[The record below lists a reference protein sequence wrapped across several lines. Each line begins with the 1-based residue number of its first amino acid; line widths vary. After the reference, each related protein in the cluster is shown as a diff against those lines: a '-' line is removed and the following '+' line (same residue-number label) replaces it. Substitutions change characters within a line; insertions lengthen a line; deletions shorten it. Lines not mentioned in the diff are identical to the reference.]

1 MGQPLDHPLFNGS
14 TTVGIVSGEN
24 PRFPSQ
30 MSGHE
35 ALGSQIQN
43 MGLKGEPR
51 DGRYGAPEK
60 AWMIYGPSRE
70 QMYALGKQ
78 FGQESVV
85 YSSGGQHELMYTN
98 GPNAGRYHPALD
110 HEFFTKEPEDYY
122 TNMPELGGYLRLN
135 FDWNTLNPSNL
146 APEASTGALGDRAQ
160 HEMSLDK
167 AIGSRKYWQTMYD
180 IKIPYF
186 GTPERK
192 QWDQAYKKALVDTFA
207 NGDHKRLVPVKV
219 PLSQLSGSHFVGSF
233 HVGRNA
239 DRRPMYQRM
248 AASGDPLPPGVFR
261 RNGSGWTVIDGNN
274 RAEALKAAG
283 HTHFHGY
290 ELVDSSPV
298 KKTEFDELYDLAM
311 ELDEP
316 VHTVEDVRQAV
327 LLQLKKS
334 LMTYEQAANFA
345 KPAAPHPHAYE
356 WHNEHTDHHLH
367 VAAPGVVLRDGS
379 GELVKADM
387 VCGVCKR
394 FRSTHTYREDKNKLI
409 GTVGGE
415 HEFKTHSQVR
425 SEKREARFQA
435 TVDRMREEQGLKKS
449 DDRACL
455 VCGHPRSKH
464 TMRDSDFEPDL
475 IWTCKVDGCKSE
487 KHDFKPKYELKGKP
501 DLDDDGLRKA
511 VGDAHPHMDGSKP
524 PQNDQAA
531 GVGVSTYAKYA
542 LPYGSLQSEQATD
555 LHHYPYHSKNGDIDK
570 LVADH
575 GYNTYYAGG
584 KYGRPDLANRN
595 YNTKHLM
602 IYDPSP
608 GSGGDFG
615 VEAYTDA
622 WRKIHELSHA
632 LTYPDLNKIYGEGR
646 RIGKL
651 GHHRTLNEALRAVH
665 WEWLAAHKQRELSER
680 IGVHVSDHVFHKE
693 LNTVMHD
700 AIHRAV
706 TGKFTE
712 PSGEGFKPHEHKV
725 PLETAL
731 GMVRESAHNLGIT
744 GMHDLMKNEAS
755 LIKTWQVGT
764 WNVAT
769 AQRAGQLANNALDMD
784 NHSKQAFQRVQAMS
798 ENDRQ
803 IHAKKLGINM
813 PTVHFTD
820 HREKQEFDPLNQ
832 EHMSRARSVRD
843 STLMRHFARESR
855 QAAENQATNPQFE
868 AASEMLKRETE
879 GNTMADEKQYDE
891 QEWRQTLAK
900 AIRERVDSFSKEM
913 LTMRQ
918 RELKKALPAEAPA
931 PTMTPVD
938 LCPMCHQEDV
948 PGKCKCLQGPM
959 APQHHTENDPLP
971 PENGIDPMRQH
982 PNGNRI
988 MDYEDEL
995 HGINK
1000 SEADRTTPHE
1010 YSPCFQQE
1018 DRGCSFDGHCNR
1030 CSKDAKHELH
1040 SPTKPHKFHD
1050 SYEVGSA
1057 YNKTGRGKCAICENK
1072 KGHQLHKEMKKAE
1085 VADDKETQSPGLL
1098 EQRRKFGKD
1107 RAPGCK
1113 CDYNFT
1119 CGACLDAAAKRNAR
1133 EAKYGVGKAELSAKP
1148 KEPIKAAPGNS
1159 IKHKKT
1165 MRLAKIT
1172 MAPAGGSKTPPGVGI
1187 QETPKL
1193 GGGVHLPKLG
1203 KPPMAGAKPGFA
1215 GAAPKAGIG
1224 LQETPLPQ
1232 GGVKTPPTGIGH
1244 LKPPPAL
1251 AAKPKTAPMAAPK
1264 PAGVSAMKSEMTS
1277 IVKTDTWR
1285 IGHQYKESKF
1295 PEGSQSKSSCEICG
1309 SDKDHDVH
1317 KKPGMSKIVKS
1328 GDLGTCAMCKK
1339 AEHPGSCR

>member
-35 ALGSQIQN
+35 TLGSQIQN

-219 PLSQLSGSHFVGSF
+219 PLSQISGSHFVGSF
-233 HVGRNA
+233 HIGRNA
-239 DRRPMYQRM
+239 DRRPMYKRM

-261 RNGSGWTVIDGNN
+261 RNGSSWTVIDGNN
-274 RAEALKAAG
+274 RAEALRAAG

-290 ELVDSSPV
+290 ELIDAPPAKV
-298 KKTEFDELYDLAM
+298 KKTESDELHELAV

-334 LMTYEQAANFA
+334 LMTYEQIAHYAQ
-345 KPAAPHPHAYE
+345 PTGPHPHAYD

-379 GELVKADM
+379 GDLVK
-387 VCGVCKR
+387 
-394 FRSTHTYREDKNKLI
+394 S
-409 GTVGGE
+409 
-415 HEFKTHSQVR
+415 
-425 SEKREARFQA
+425 
-435 TVDRMREEQGLKKS
+435 
-449 DDRACL
+449 DRACL
-455 VCGHPRSKH
+455 ICGHPRSKH
-464 TMRDSDFEPDL
+464 ISRDSDFEPDL
-475 IWTCKVDGCKSE
+475 IWSCKVEGCKSE
-487 KHDFKPKYELKGKP
+487 KHDFKPKHELTSKP

-511 VGDAHPHMDGSKP
+511 DVGAHPHMDGSKP
-524 PQNDQAA
+524 PDRSNNDQLAA
-531 GVGVSTYAKYA
+531 AGVSTYAKFA
-542 LPYGSLQSEQATD
+542 LPYGSLDKTSPSN
-555 LHHYPYHSKNGDIDK
+555 LHHYPYDGKNGEIDK

-575 GYNTYYAGG
+575 GYNTYFAGG
-584 KYGRPDLANRN
+584 KHGRPDLANRN

-602 IYDPSP
+602 IYDTSDH
-608 GSGGDFG
+608 DFKN
-615 VEAYTDA
+615 EAYADA

-632 LTYPDLNKIYGEGR
+632 LTYSDLNKIYGEGR

-665 WEWLAAHKQRELSER
+665 WEWLAVHKQRELSER
-680 IGVHVSDHVFHKE
+680 IGVHVPDHVFHKE

-700 AIHRAV
+700 AAHRAV

-769 AQRAGQLANNALDMD
+769 AQRAGQLTNNALDMD

-938 LCPMCHQEDV
+938 LCPMCHQEDM
-948 PGKCKCLQGPM
+948 PGRCKCLQGPM
-959 APQHHTENDPLP
+959 APMQ
-971 PENGIDPMRQH
+971 
-982 PNGNRI
+982 
-988 MDYEDEL
+988 
-995 HGINK
+995 K
-1000 SEADRTTPHE
+1000 SE
-1010 YSPCFQQE
+1010 
-1018 DRGCSFDGHCNR
+1018 
-1030 CSKDAKHELH
+1030 
-1040 SPTKPHKFHD
+1040 
-1050 SYEVGSA
+1050 
-1057 YNKTGRGKCAICENK
+1057 
-1072 KGHQLHKEMKKAE
+1072 
-1085 VADDKETQSPGLL
+1085 
-1098 EQRRKFGKD
+1098 
-1107 RAPGCK
+1107 
-1113 CDYNFT
+1113 
-1119 CGACLDAAAKRNAR
+1119 
-1133 EAKYGVGKAELSAKP
+1133 LSIKP

-1193 GGGVHLPKLG
+1193 GGGVHLLKLG

-1295 PEGSQSKSSCEICG
+1295 PEGSQSKPSCEICG

-1339 AEHPGSCR
+1339 AEHSGSCR